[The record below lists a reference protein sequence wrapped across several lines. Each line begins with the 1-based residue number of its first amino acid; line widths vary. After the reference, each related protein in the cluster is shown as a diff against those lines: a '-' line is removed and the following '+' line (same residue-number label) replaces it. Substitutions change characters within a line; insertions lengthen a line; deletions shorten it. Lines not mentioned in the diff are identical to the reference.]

1 MRRWLPAITLA
12 ASLLGGAVSGLSAQ
26 AGEPIDRIVA
36 VVGTAPILFSMVEER
51 FFQNQANRA
60 PGIPRDSVGVAAYKR
75 ALVDTLI
82 NEELLYQEAI
92 TDTTIQVTDQEV
104 AEAVDGVLTQQRRQ
118 YKTQPEFEA
127 EMRGIGFNSV
137 DDYRKWLI
145 EQQRKQFYRERFSL
159 ALRQKGT
166 LKDLMPTEKE
176 VRAYYDAFAAA
187 GMLGMRPAAVS
198 LRQII
203 VSPKPTPEA
212 DAKALALVDSI
223 IVELRKGADFATA
236 AKRFGMDGTRET
248 GGDLG
253 FFRRGAMV
261 REFEEVAFQL
271 KPGVISNAVKSPFGY
286 HVIQVTRAQPTEV
299 QARHILII
307 PEIDSTGALAA
318 KVKVDN
324 IAALVAAGA
333 SFDSLQRIFHDQSEE
348 RDIVGIYVDSLPPA
362 YAGALVGVDS
372 GKVSRVFSL
381 EVQGQPLRTK
391 WGIAKVTERTPEGPA
406 TYDAV
411 RENIRIRLSR
421 ELGLGAY
428 MGELR
433 RRTFVDIRWP

>member
-1 MRRWLPAITLA
+1 MRRWLPAVTLA
-12 ASLLGGAVSGLSAQ
+12 ASLLGGAASGLSAQ
-26 AGEPIDRIVA
+26 VGEPIDRIVA
-36 VVGTAPILFSMVEER
+36 VVGTTPILFSMVEER
-51 FFQNQANRA
+51 FYQSQANPATRIPKDSA
-60 PGIPRDSVGVAAYKR
+60 GIASFKR
-75 ALVDTLI
+75 TLVDTLI

-92 TDTTIQVTDQEV
+92 KDTTIQVTDQEV
-104 AEAVDGVLTQQRRQ
+104 AEAVDGQLARQRRQ
-118 YKTQPEFEA
+118 YKTQQEFDT

-137 DDYRKWLI
+137 DDYRKWML
-145 EQQRKQFYRERFSL
+145 EQQRKEFYRERFSQL
-159 ALRQKGT
+159 LRQKGT

-176 VRAYYDAFAAA
+176 VRAYYDAFATA
-187 GMLGMRPAAVS
+187 GMLGARPAAVS

-307 PEIDSTGALAA
+307 PEVDSTGALAA
-318 KVKVDN
+318 KVKIDN
-324 IAALVAAGA
+324 IAAQLAAGA

-348 RDIVGIYVDSLPPA
+348 RDISGIFVDSLPPA
-362 YAGALVGVDS
+362 YMAALAGVDS
-372 GKVSRVFSL
+372 GQVTKPFAL
-381 EVQGQPLRTK
+381 EVPNQPLRTK
-391 WGIAKVTERTPEGPA
+391 WGIAKVTQRMPEGPVS
-406 TYDAV
+406 YDAV
-411 RENIRIRLSR
+411 RENIRGRLAR

>member
-1 MRRWLPAITLA
+1 MRRWLPAVTLA
-12 ASLLGGAVSGLSAQ
+12 ASLLGGAASGLSAQ
-26 AGEPIDRIVA
+26 VGEPIDRIVA
-36 VVGTAPILFSMVEER
+36 VVGTTPILFSMVEER
-51 FFQNQANRA
+51 FYQNQANPAAR
-60 PGIPRDSVGVAAYKR
+60 IPKDSVGVASYKR
-75 ALVDTLI
+75 LLVDTLI

-92 TDTTIQVTDQEV
+92 KDTTIQVTDQEV
-104 AEAVDGVLTQQRRQ
+104 AEAVDGQLARQRRQ
-118 YKTQPEFEA
+118 YKTQQEFDT
-127 EMRGIGFNSV
+127 EMRGIGFNTL
-137 DDYRKWLI
+137 DDYRKWML
-145 EQQRKQFYRERFSL
+145 EQQRKEFYRERFSQL
-159 ALRQKGT
+159 LRQKGT

-176 VRAYYDAFAAA
+176 VRNYYDAFAAA

-223 IVELRKGADFATA
+223 IGELRKGADFATA
-236 AKRFGMDGTRET
+236 AKRFGMDGTRDL

-307 PEIDSTGALAA
+307 PEVDSTGALAA
-318 KVKVDN
+318 KVKIDN
-324 IAALVAAGA
+324 IAAQLAAGA
-333 SFDSLQRIFHDQSEE
+333 SFDSLQRIYHDQSEE
-348 RDIVGIYVDSLPPA
+348 RDISGIFVDSLPPA
-362 YAGALVGVDS
+362 YMTALAGVDS
-372 GKVSRVFSL
+372 GKVTKPFSL
-381 EVQGQPLRTK
+381 EVANQPLRTK
-391 WGIAKVTERTPEGPA
+391 WGIAKVTQRIPEGPVS
-406 TYDAV
+406 YDAV
-411 RENIRIRLSR
+411 RENIRLRLGR

>member
-1 MRRWLPAITLA
+1 MRRWLPAVTLA
-12 ASLLGGAVSGLSAQ
+12 ASLFGGAASGLSAQ
-26 AGEPIDRIVA
+26 VGEPIDRIVA
-36 VVGTAPILFSMVEER
+36 VVGTTPILFSMVEER
-51 FFQNQANRA
+51 FYQNQANPAAR
-60 PGIPRDSVGVAAYKR
+60 IPKDSVGIASYKR
-75 ALVDTLI
+75 QLVDTLI

-92 TDTTIQVTDQEV
+92 KDTTIQVTDQEV
-104 AEAVDGVLTQQRRQ
+104 AEAVDGQLARQRRQ
-118 YKTQPEFEA
+118 YKTQQEFDT
-127 EMRGIGFNSV
+127 EMRGIGFNTL
-137 DDYRKWLI
+137 DDYRKWML
-145 EQQRKQFYRERFSL
+145 EQQRKEFYRERFSQL
-159 ALRQKGT
+159 LRQKGT

-176 VRAYYDAFAAA
+176 VRSYYDAFAAA

-236 AKRFGMDGTRET
+236 AKRFGMDGTRDL

-307 PEIDSTGALAA
+307 PEVDSTGALAA
-318 KVKVDN
+318 KVKIDN
-324 IAALVAAGA
+324 IAALLAAGA
-333 SFDSLQRIFHDQSEE
+333 SFDSLQRIYHDQSEE
-348 RDIVGIYVDSLPPA
+348 RDISGIFVDSLPAA
-362 YAGALVGVDS
+362 YMTALAGVDS
-372 GKVSRVFSL
+372 GKVTKPFSL
-381 EVQGQPLRTK
+381 EVPNQPLRTK
-391 WGIAKVTERTPEGPA
+391 WGIAKVTQRMPEGPVS
-406 TYDAV
+406 YDAV
-411 RENIRIRLSR
+411 RENIRLRLGR

>member
-1 MRRWLPAITLA
+1 MRRWLPAVTLA
-12 ASLLGGAVSGLSAQ
+12 ASLLGGAASGLSAQ
-26 AGEPIDRIVA
+26 VGEPIDRIVA
-36 VVGTAPILFSMVEER
+36 VVGTTPILFSMVEER
-51 FFQNQANRA
+51 FYQNQANPAAR
-60 PGIPRDSVGVAAYKR
+60 IPKDSVGVASYKR
-75 ALVDTLI
+75 LLVDTLI

-92 TDTTIQVTDQEV
+92 KDTTIQVTDQEV
-104 AEAVDGVLTQQRRQ
+104 AEAVDGQLARQRRQ
-118 YKTQPEFEA
+118 YKTQQEFDT
-127 EMRGIGFNSV
+127 EMRGIGFNTV
-137 DDYRKWLI
+137 DDYRKWML
-145 EQQRKQFYRERFSL
+145 EQQRKEFYRERFSQL
-159 ALRQKGT
+159 LRQKGT

-176 VRAYYDAFAAA
+176 VRNYYDAFAAA

-236 AKRFGMDGTRET
+236 AKRFGMDGTRDL

-307 PEIDSTGALAA
+307 PEVDSTGALAA
-318 KVKVDN
+318 KVKIDN
-324 IAALVAAGA
+324 IAALLAAGA
-333 SFDSLQRIFHDQSEE
+333 SFDSLQRIYHDQSEE
-348 RDIVGIYVDSLPPA
+348 RDISGIFVDSLPPA
-362 YAGALVGVDS
+362 YMTALAGVDS
-372 GKVSRVFSL
+372 GKVTKPFSL
-381 EVQGQPLRTK
+381 EVANQPLRTK
-391 WGIAKVTERTPEGPA
+391 WGIAKVTQRIPEGPVS
-406 TYDAV
+406 YDAV
-411 RENIRIRLSR
+411 RENIRLRLGR

>member
-1 MRRWLPAITLA
+1 MRRWLPAVTLA
-12 ASLLGGAVSGLSAQ
+12 ASLLGGAASGLSAQ
-26 AGEPIDRIVA
+26 VGEPIDRIVA
-36 VVGTAPILFSMVEER
+36 VVGTTPILFSMVEER
-51 FFQNQANRA
+51 FYQSQANPATRIPKDSA
-60 PGIPRDSVGVAAYKR
+60 GIASFKR
-75 ALVDTLI
+75 TLVDTLI

-92 TDTTIQVTDQEV
+92 KDTTIQVTDQEV
-104 AEAVDGVLTQQRRQ
+104 AEAVDGQLARQRRQ
-118 YKTQPEFEA
+118 YKTQQEFDT

-137 DDYRKWLI
+137 DDYRKWML
-145 EQQRKQFYRERFSL
+145 EQQRKEFYRERFSQL
-159 ALRQKGT
+159 LRQKGT

-176 VRAYYDAFAAA
+176 VRAYYDAFATA
-187 GMLGMRPAAVS
+187 GMLGARPAAVS

-307 PEIDSTGALAA
+307 PEVDSTGMLAA
-318 KVKVDN
+318 KVKIDN
-324 IAALVAAGA
+324 IAALLAAGA
-333 SFDSLQRIFHDQSEE
+333 SFDSLQRVFHDQSEE
-348 RDIVGIYVDSLPPA
+348 RDISGIFVDSLPPA
-362 YAGALVGVDS
+362 YMAALAGVDS
-372 GKVSRVFSL
+372 GKVTKPFAL
-381 EVQGQPLRTK
+381 EVPNQPLRTK
-391 WGIAKVTERTPEGPA
+391 WGIAKVTQRMPEGPVS
-406 TYDAV
+406 YDAV
-411 RENIRIRLSR
+411 RENIRGRLAR

>member
-1 MRRWLPAITLA
+1 MKRWLPAITLA
-12 ASLLGGAVSGLSAQ
+12 TSLLGGVANVLSAQ
-26 AGEPIDRIVA
+26 VGEPVDRIVA
-36 VVGTAPILFSMVEER
+36 VVGTTPILFSMVEER
-51 FFQNQANRA
+51 FYQNQANPA
-60 PGIPRDSVGVAAYKR
+60 NGIPKDSAGVLKYKR
-75 ALVDTLI
+75 SLVDTLV
-82 NEELLYQEAI
+82 NEELLFQEAVK
-92 TDTTIQVTDQEV
+92 DTTIQVTDQEV
-104 AEAVDGVLTQQRRQ
+104 TEAVDGSMARQRRG
-118 YKTQPEFEA
+118 YKTQMEFES
-127 EMRGIGFNSV
+127 ELRGMGFNST

-145 EQQRKQFYRERFSL
+145 DQQRKQFYRERFSL

-166 LKDLMPTEKE
+166 LKDLMPTERE
-176 VRAYYDAFAAA
+176 VRAYYDGFAKA
-187 GMLGMRPAAVS
+187 GLLDMRPEAVS

-203 VSPKPTPEA
+203 VSPMPTPEA

-236 AKRFGMDGTRET
+236 ARRFGMDGTREL

-253 FFRRGAMV
+253 FFRRGNMV
-261 REFEEVAFQL
+261 REFEDVAFQL

-307 PEIDSTGALAA
+307 PEVDSTGALAA

-333 SFDSLQRIFHDQSEE
+333 SFDSLQRVYHDQSEE
-348 RDIVGIYVDSLPPA
+348 RDLVGIFVDSLPEA
-362 YAGALVGVDS
+362 YKRALAGVDS
-372 GKVSRVFSL
+372 GQMSKPFPL
-381 EVQGQPLRTK
+381 ESPGQPLRTK
-391 WGIAKVTERTPEGPA
+391 WGIVKVTERTPAGPR
-406 TYDAV
+406 TYDSV
-411 RENIRIRLSR
+411 REFIRTRLSR

>member
-1 MRRWLPAITLA
+1 MRRWLPAVTLA
-12 ASLLGGAVSGLSAQ
+12 ASLLGGAASGLSAQ
-26 AGEPIDRIVA
+26 VGEPIDRIVA
-36 VVGTAPILFSMVEER
+36 VVGTTPILFSMVEER
-51 FFQNQANRA
+51 FYQNQANPAAR
-60 PGIPRDSVGVAAYKR
+60 IPKDSVGVASYKR
-75 ALVDTLI
+75 LLVDTLI

-92 TDTTIQVTDQEV
+92 KDTTIQVTDQEV
-104 AEAVDGVLTQQRRQ
+104 AEAVDGQLARQRRQ
-118 YKTQPEFEA
+118 YKTQQEFDT
-127 EMRGIGFNSV
+127 EMRGIGFNTL
-137 DDYRKWLI
+137 DDYRKWML
-145 EQQRKQFYRERFSL
+145 EQQRKEFYRERFSQL
-159 ALRQKGT
+159 LRQKGT

-176 VRAYYDAFAAA
+176 VRNYYDAFAAA

-236 AKRFGMDGTRET
+236 AKRFGMDGTRDL

-307 PEIDSTGALAA
+307 PEVDSTGALAA
-318 KVKVDN
+318 KVKIDN
-324 IAALVAAGA
+324 IAALLAAGA
-333 SFDSLQRIFHDQSEE
+333 SFDSLQRIYHDQSEE
-348 RDIVGIYVDSLPPA
+348 RDISGIFVDSLPPA
-362 YAGALVGVDS
+362 YMTALAGVDS
-372 GKVSRVFSL
+372 GKVTKPFSL
-381 EVQGQPLRTK
+381 EVANQPLRTK
-391 WGIAKVTERTPEGPA
+391 WGIAKVTQRIPEGPVS
-406 TYDAV
+406 YDAV
-411 RENIRIRLSR
+411 RENIRLRLGR